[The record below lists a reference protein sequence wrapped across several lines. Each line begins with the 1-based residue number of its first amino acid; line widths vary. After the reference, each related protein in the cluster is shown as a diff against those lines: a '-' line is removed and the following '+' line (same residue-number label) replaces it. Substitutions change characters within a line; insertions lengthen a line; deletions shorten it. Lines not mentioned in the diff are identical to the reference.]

1 VKAILTAPP
10 GEPERTIGWDVLYW
24 TLQYIVQPD
33 GPNAGEEW
41 RFTPEQVRFV
51 LHWYAV
57 TDTGRWV
64 YHRGVLRRS
73 KGWGKTP
80 FVAALGLAELCGPVR
95 FAGFAEGGET
105 ATWRPE
111 RYRPGEPMAQPVHAA
126 WVQLAG
132 VSEEQTNNTM
142 TMVRAMCA
150 HSAITDRYGLD
161 VGLSRIYTAG
171 GGQLQ
176 RVTASEKTAEGAR
189 PTAVFEDETQHY
201 TQSSGGH
208 KLDQVN
214 RRNVGKSSGG
224 TARLLETTNAHASGE
239 DSVAERS
246 YEAWLAV
253 SAGRVQGDS
262 QLLYD
267 SREAPPEVDMGDGDS
282 LMAGLKAA
290 YGDSTWI
297 DLTRLREEIWDPST
311 PPNHSRRFY
320 LNQIA
325 SAVDAWIAQPEWAS
339 CADASVVVGRG
350 ETITLGFDGSRQR
363 ARGVADATALI
374 GCTVADGHL
383 FEIGVWEQP
392 RGPAGADWAVPQHEV
407 EAAVAHAFNLY
418 TVVGFYADPAM
429 WQSVIGEWEGR
440 WGRLLKVKATAQQ
453 PMQLHL
459 TPNRQADMFDAFH
472 SAVLDEQLTHDG
484 SYRLTQ
490 HVLNARRRPRPSGVV
505 LVDKEHTDS
514 FNKIDAAVAATYAWA
529 ARLVAVSVGAR
540 RQTFV
545 PRRIR

>member
-1 VKAILTAPP
+1 MLA
-10 GEPERTIGWDVLYW
+10 W
-24 TLQYIVQPD
+24 TLRYIVQPD
-33 GPNAGEEW
+33 GPTAGEEW
-41 RFTPEQVRFV
+41 RFTDEQVRFV

-57 TDTGRWV
+57 TETGRWQF
-64 YHRGVLRRS
+64 HRGVLRRS

-95 FAGFAEGGET
+95 FAGWARGGET
-105 ATWRPE
+105 APWRPE
-111 RYRPGEPMAQPVHAA
+111 GYKRGEPMAEAVGTP

-132 VSEEQTNNTM
+132 VSEDQTGNTM

-150 HSAITDRYGLD
+150 NSEITEHYGLD
-161 VGLSRIYTAG
+161 VGLTRIYTTG

-176 RVTASEKTAEGAR
+176 RITASERSAEGAR
-189 PTAVFEDETQHY
+189 PTAVFEDETQHF

-253 SAGRVQGDS
+253 EAGRVQGDS
-262 QLLYD
+262 RLLYD
-267 SREAPPEVDMGDGDS
+267 SREAPPDVDMSDERS
-282 LMAGLKAA
+282 LMAGLRAA

-297 DLTRLREEIWDPST
+297 DLERLRDEIWDPST

-325 SAVDAWIAQPEWAS
+325 ASVDAWIAQPEWAG
-339 CADASVVVGRG
+339 CTDATKVVGRG

-374 GCTVADGHL
+374 GCRVEDGHL
-383 FEIGVWEQP
+383 FEIDVWEQP
-392 RGPAGADWAVPQHEV
+392 QGPAGDDWAVPQHEV
-407 EAAVAHAFNLY
+407 DAAVNHAFG
-418 TVVGFYADPAM
+418 TWHVVALFADPSM
-429 WQSVIGEWEGR
+429 WQSVIGNWEGR
-440 WGRLLKVKATAQQ
+440 YARGLKVKATAQQ

-459 TPNRQADMFDAFH
+459 TPNRQAEMFDAFH
-472 SAVLDEQLTHDG
+472 SAVLDGQLTHDG
-484 SYRLTQ
+484 SFRLTQ

-514 FNKIDAAVAATYAWA
+514 VNKIDAAVAATYAWW
-529 ARLVAVSVGAR
+529 ARLIAVSVGAR